1 MLFDTRIAA
10 HLIDSNDKRLDLETL
25 LSRYGTTTLSASAL
39 SHLADDLGSSLEAI
53 GGTRAMREVEMPLV
67 PVLSQME
74 RTGIMIAPHTLS
86 ELSTRLHALMA
97 AAEKDIHRL
106 AGEEFNVASPK
117 QLQVILFEKLKLR
130 VVKRTK
136 TGPSTDADVLAE
148 LSSEHELPA
157 KILEYRELAKLLS
170 TYIDAL
176 PSYIDPATK
185 RVHGTFSQI
194 GAATGRLSSRDP
206 NLQNIPI
213 RTELSREI
221 RKAFVAPEGKILLSA
236 DYSQIEL
243 RLFAH
248 VSGDANM
255 IAAFR
260 SGQDIHAATAAKILG
275 IPVEKVGGEERRYA
289 KTINFGLMYGMGPFR
304 LSHELGITMDAAK
317 EFIEQY
323 FAAYP
328 GIRVYM
334 DSVLASCKEKGYVE
348 TLFGRRRPIPEINSP
363 NRTLAELGK
372 REAVNSVIQ
381 GTAADIIKLAMVRV
395 EAALRS
401 AGLHAETVL
410 QIHDELLFELPEEE
424 VGKTATLVKQT
435 MASVM
440 ELSVP
445 LIVDTGT
452 GQSWNEA
459 H

>member
-10 HLIDSNDKRLDLETL
+10 HLLDSNDKRLDLAILSERYGAVPSASTL
-25 LSRYGTTTLSASAL
+25 LHMAALMEAS
-39 SHLADDLGSSLEAI
+39 LGEI
-53 GGTRAMREVEMPLV
+53 GGLRAMRDIEMPLL
-67 PVLSQME
+67 PVLSRME
-74 RTGIMIAPHTLS
+74 RYGVTINRATLS
-86 ELSTRLHALMA
+86 DLSIRLHGLMA

-106 AGEEFNVASPK
+106 AGEEFNVASPR
-117 QLQVILFEKLKLR
+117 QLQTILFEKLQLP
-130 VVKRTK
+130 VIKRTK
-136 TGPSTDADVLAE
+136 TGPSTDADVLEQLAAQ
-148 LSSEHELPA
+148 HELPA
-157 KILEYRELAKLLS
+157 KVLEYRELAKLLS

-176 PSYIDPATK
+176 PSSIDPRTK
-185 RVHGTFSQI
+185 RIHSTFSQT

-206 NLQNIPI
+206 NLQNIPV

-221 RKAFVAPEGKILLSA
+221 RKAFVAPEGHVLLSA

-255 IAAFR
+255 IAAFH
-260 SGQDIHAATAAKILG
+260 SGHDIHTATAAKILG
-275 IPVEKVGGEERRYA
+275 IPMDQVGPEQRRYA

-328 GIRVYM
+328 EIRVYM
-334 DSVLASCKEKGYVE
+334 DRVLEDCRQRGYVE

-363 NRTLAELGK
+363 NRTLAEVGK

-395 EAALRS
+395 ESALRQ
-401 AGLHAETVL
+401 ANLPAEMVL
-410 QIHDELLFELPEEE
+410 QIHDELLFEVPEKHIEPVSDLVKRVMGDVMPLAVPLVVE
-424 VGKTATLVKQT
+424 TGVGK
-435 MASVM
+435 
-440 ELSVP
+440 
-445 LIVDTGT
+445 
-452 GQSWNEA
+452 SWNEA

>member
-25 LSRYGTTTLSASAL
+25 SSRSGSDTVSASAL
-39 SHLADDLGSSLEAI
+39 WYLARGLGSSLEAV
-53 GGTRAMREVEMPLV
+53 GGMRAMREIEMPLV

-74 RTGIMIAPHTLS
+74 RTGIMIDPDTLS
-86 ELSTRLHALMA
+86 ALSTRLHALMS

-117 QLQVILFEKLKLR
+117 QLQAILFDKLKLR

-170 TYIDAL
+170 TYVDAL
-176 PSYIDPATK
+176 PTYIDPVTK
-185 RVHGTFSQI
+185 RVHGTFSQT

-221 RKAFVAPEGKILLSA
+221 RKAFVAAAGKVLMSA

-248 VSGDANM
+248 ASGDANM
-255 IAAFR
+255 IAAFH
-260 SGQDIHAATAAKILG
+260 SGHDIHTATAAKILG
-275 IPVEKVGGEERRYA
+275 IPMEQVGPEQRRYA

-304 LSHELGITMDAAK
+304 LSHELGITIDAAK

-363 NRTLAELGK
+363 NRTLAEVGK

-395 EAALRS
+395 ETALRS

-410 QIHDELLFELPEEE
+410 QIHDELLFELPGDEVEE
-424 VGKTATLVKQT
+424 TSALVKDT
-435 MASVM
+435 MGAVM
-440 ELSVP
+440 DLAVP
-445 LIVDTGT
+445 LVVDTGT
-452 GQSWNEA
+452 GESWNEA